1 MMKQSKYK
9 KICVITGSRAEY
21 GLLKNLLF
29 LIKKEKL
36 FKLQLLVTGTHLSK
50 KHGLTVNNIIE
61 DQLNIKNKVD
71 LKLKKDDA
79 SSIANSMSR
88 GLSKFVKIFEKNKPD
103 LIILLGDRYEIFM
116 TCVAATL
123 CRLPIAHIHGGE
135 ITKSL
140 VDEAFRHSIS
150 KMSHLHFTA
159 TNEYKKRVIQMG
171 EKPKNVHCVGGLG
184 VDNINFLN
192 LYSKS
197 ELEKKLK
204 IKFLKKIIIVTYHP
218 ETLKKKSSLLNLK
231 NLFTALKTLRDTTII
246 FTMPNFDIESIVI
259 YNLISN
265 FISTRKN
272 CYLFKS
278 LGQKKYFSCLK
289 YSDFMIGNS
298 SSGLLEM
305 PSFKKFSINIGERQ
319 SGRIKAKSVIDCRPK
334 SKDIIKAINFSL
346 NPTNKKKIKNVVNPY
361 GTGGA
366 SKKIIKIL
374 KRKNFDNLILK
385 EFFDIKFS

>member
-346 NPTNKKKIKNVVNPY
+346 NPSNKKKIKNVVNPY

>member
-1 MMKQSKYK
+1 MMKTSKYK

-21 GLLKNLLF
+21 GLLKKLLF

-61 DQLNIKNKVD
+61 DKLNIKNKVD
-71 LKLKKDDA
+71 LKLKKDNA
-79 SSIANSMSR
+79 SSIANSMSS

-103 LIILLGDRYEIFM
+103 LIILLGDRYEIFI

-123 CRLPIAHIHGGE
+123 CGLPIAHIHGGE
-135 ITKSL
+135 ITKSV

-192 LYSKS
+192 LYSKL

-231 NLFTALKTLRDTTII
+231 NLFNALKTLRDTTII

-259 YNLISN
+259 YDLISN

-334 SKDIIKAINFSL
+334 TKDIIKAINFSL

-374 KRKNFDNLILK
+374 KHENFDNLILK
-385 EFFDIKFS
+385 EFFDIKF

>member
-1 MMKQSKYK
+1 M
-9 KICVITGSRAEY
+9 
-21 GLLKNLLF
+21 
-29 LIKKEKL
+29 
-36 FKLQLLVTGTHLSK
+36 
-50 KHGLTVNNIIE
+50 
-61 DQLNIKNKVD
+61 
-71 LKLKKDDA
+71 
-79 SSIANSMSR
+79 
-88 GLSKFVKIFEKNKPD
+88 
-103 LIILLGDRYEIFM
+103 
-116 TCVAATL
+116 
-123 CRLPIAHIHGGE
+123 
-135 ITKSL
+135 
-140 VDEAFRHSIS
+140 
-150 KMSHLHFTA
+150 
-159 TNEYKKRVIQMG
+159 

-192 LYSKS
+192 LYYKK

-346 NPTNKKKIKNVVNPY
+346 NPSNKKKIKNVVNPY

>member
-1 MMKQSKYK
+1 MKTLKSK
-9 KICVITGSRAEY
+9 KICVVTGSRAEY

-50 KHGLTVNNIIE
+50 RHGLTVNNIIE

-71 LKLKKDDA
+71 LKLKKDD
-79 SSIANSMSR
+79 SSSLANSMSH
-88 GLSKFVKIFEKNKPD
+88 GLSKFVKIFEKNKPN
-103 LIILLGDRYEIFM
+103 LIILLGDRYEIFIA
-116 TCVAATL
+116 CVAATL

-140 VDEAFRHSIS
+140 IDEAFRHSIS

-171 EKPKNVHCVGGLG
+171 EKPENVYCVGGLG
-184 VDNINFLN
+184 VDNINFSN

-197 ELEKKLK
+197 ELGKKLK
-204 IKFLKKIIIVTYHP
+204 IKFLKRIVIVTYHP
-218 ETLKKKSSLLNLK
+218 ETLKKNSSLLNLK
-231 NLFTALKTLRDTTII
+231 NLFDALKTLRDTTII
-246 FTMPNFDIESIVI
+246 FTMPNFDIESMVI
-259 YNLISN
+259 YNLISK
-265 FISTRKN
+265 FTSKRKN
-272 CYLFKS
+272 CYLFKT

-289 YSDFMIGNS
+289 YAELMIGNS

-305 PSFKKFSINIGERQ
+305 PTFKKFSINIGERQ
-319 SGRIKAKSVIDCRPK
+319 SGRIKAKSVIDCSPK
-334 SKDIIKAINFSL
+334 TKSIIKAIKFSL
-346 NPTNKKKIKNVVNPY
+346 NYTNKKKIKNVVNPY

-374 KRKNFDNLILK
+374 KRKNFRNLILK
-385 EFFDIKFS
+385 EFFNIKF